1 VDKVNERSKAK
12 MLEQKKAVV
21 EGLNAQFPAI
31 PFFEDE
37 IAKDEEERFINN
49 KKYYAFVLRM
59 GDFIPSS
66 SPSILTQ
73 AFVVDYY
80 SEARDDVDETLID
93 IISILNK
100 VPTVIFVKTNKMRLR
115 AGETD
120 RFVDV
125 TSIEFRRSV
134 KYDGSI

>member
-1 VDKVNERSKAK
+1 VGKVNERSKAK
-12 MLEQKKAVV
+12 MLEQKKAIV
-21 EGLNAQFPAI
+21 EGLKAQFPGI

-66 SPSILTQ
+66 SPSRLTQ

-93 IISILNK
+93 IISILDK
-100 VPTVIFVKTNKMRLR
+100 VPTVVFVKTNKMRLR

-125 TSIEFRRSV
+125 TSIEFRRAV

>member
-12 MLEQKKAVV
+12 MLEQKKAIV
-21 EGLNAQFPAI
+21 EGLKVQFPVI